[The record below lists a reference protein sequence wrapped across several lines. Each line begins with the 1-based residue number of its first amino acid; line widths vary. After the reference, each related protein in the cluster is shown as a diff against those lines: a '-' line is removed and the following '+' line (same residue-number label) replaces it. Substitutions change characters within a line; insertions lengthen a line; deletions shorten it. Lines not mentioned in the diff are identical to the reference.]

1 VTASIPAKFF
11 GRARRD
17 AAAFYLSQLARGVL
31 SGEMVVVAGEQQ
43 TALTTSEF
51 LLLDIEVKQ
60 GKRANC
66 VEIRLRWSSRPAVRA
81 SGPLGNG
88 HGP

>member
-1 VTASIPAKFF
+1 LSASIPAKFC

-31 SGEMVVVAGEQQ
+31 SGEMVVVAGERQM
-43 TALTTSEF
+43 ALATSEF

-60 GKRANC
+60 SRRANS
-66 VEIRLRWSSRPAVRA
+66 VEIRLRWSTRNAVEA
-81 SGPLGNG
+81 SGPLGSGNG
-88 HGP
+88 L